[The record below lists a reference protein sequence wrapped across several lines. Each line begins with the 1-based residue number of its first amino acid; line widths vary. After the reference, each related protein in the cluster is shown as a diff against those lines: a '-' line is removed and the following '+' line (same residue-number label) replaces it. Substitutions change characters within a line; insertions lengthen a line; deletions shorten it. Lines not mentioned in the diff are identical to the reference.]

1 MLPSLPPEVRRARIR
16 SLTVSLAELDPI
28 APRSVALAPR
38 PEGLEH
44 PDQLPIRPTAGD
56 AAQRDRSGRGT
67 SATSDP
73 AGIGA
78 SRTWRG
84 SASVWTRSRAEP
96 GPTSCDSFAFIF
108 PGACRRLNDWKG
120 FWRSIEK
127 GDAQQAIAQ
136 PATRAATFLNRR
148 EASSDGW
155 RNRSAEFAGTVGRSP
170 SGRFRSLLS
179 SASCA
184 TFSDRGQPLVPTRY
198 QLRTGPF
205 IIFSNFPMTD
215 DPPAVRCLQALER
228 DMKKHLDFR
237 PRLDD
242 DPVEI
247 YVLDDRNAFAH
258 FLKFYYPELPPR
270 RAFFLAQGSQ
280 RVVYTYSSPR
290 LEEDLR
296 HEATH
301 ALLRGSFGDLPL
313 WLDEGLAEYFETDLA
328 QPGAE
333 RERIDHFAEDLAG
346 GWSPNLPRLE
356 SLSDIRQMT
365 PRDYREAWAW
375 VHLFL
380 NGSDVGEND
389 LAHVSLRV
397 ERRPPTSFGSK
408 RRGRATNTCWPI
420 SRRCSHARWPS
431 MTPRK
436 TTRSA
441 CKTKRPKR
449 PRTTHRSAGSGGG
462 CGR

>member
-1 MLPSLPPEVRRARIR
+1 VTDGGNHR
-16 SLTVSLAELDPI
+16 PI
-28 APRSVALAPR
+28 
-38 PEGLEH
+38 
-44 PDQLPIRPTAGD
+44 
-56 AAQRDRSGRGT
+56 GR
-67 SATSDP
+67 
-73 AGIGA
+73 
-78 SRTWRG
+78 
-84 SASVWTRSRAEP
+84 
-96 GPTSCDSFAFIF
+96 
-108 PGACRRLNDWKG
+108 LH
-120 FWRSIEK
+120 RSIVLW
-127 GDAQQAIAQ
+127 AI
-136 PATRAATFLNRR
+136 PI
-148 EASSDGW
+148 
-155 RNRSAEFAGTVGRSP
+155 
-170 SGRFRSLLS
+170 LLS
-179 SASCA
+179 SVSCA
-184 TFSDRGQPLVPTRY
+184 TFSDHGQPLVPTRY

-205 IIFSNFPMTD
+205 IIFSNLPMTD

-237 PRLDD
+237 PRLEE

-258 FLKFYYPELPPR
+258 FLRFYYPELPPR

-333 RERIDHFAEDLAG
+333 NERIDHFADDLAG
-346 GWSPNLPRLE
+346 GWSPSLPPLE

-380 NGSDVGEND
+380 NGSSSEKAILLTLLSQSNEAPNKLRLEEKGASNERL
-389 LAHVSLRV
+389 LAHMKTLQSRSLAAEAPVADRSLRLQDKTV
-397 ERRPPTSFGSK
+397 EAPVNVPPQRGLWRRL
-408 RRGRATNTCWPI
+408 RALI
-420 SRRCSHARWPS
+420 
-431 MTPRK
+431 
-436 TTRSA
+436 
-441 CKTKRPKR
+441 
-449 PRTTHRSAGSGGG
+449 GF
-462 CGR
+462 

>member
-1 MLPSLPPEVRRARIR
+1 M
-16 SLTVSLAELDPI
+16 
-28 APRSVALAPR
+28 
-38 PEGLEH
+38 
-44 PDQLPIRPTAGD
+44 
-56 AAQRDRSGRGT
+56 
-67 SATSDP
+67 
-73 AGIGA
+73 
-78 SRTWRG
+78 
-84 SASVWTRSRAEP
+84 
-96 GPTSCDSFAFIF
+96 
-108 PGACRRLNDWKG
+108 
-120 FWRSIEK
+120 
-127 GDAQQAIAQ
+127 
-136 PATRAATFLNRR
+136 
-148 EASSDGW
+148 
-155 RNRSAEFAGTVGRSP
+155 
-170 SGRFRSLLS
+170 
-179 SASCA
+179 
-184 TFSDRGQPLVPTRY
+184 PTRY

-228 DMKKHLDFR
+228 DMKQHLDFR
-237 PRLDD
+237 PRLDE

-301 ALLRGSFGDLPL
+301 ALLHGSFGDLPL

-333 RERIDHFAEDLAG
+333 HERIDHIADDLAG
-346 GWSPNLPRLE
+346 GWSPSLPRLE

-380 NGSDVGEND
+380 NGSSSEKTILLTSLSQANEAPNKLRLEDKGANNERL
-389 LAHVSLRV
+389 LAHIKTLQSRSLAV
-397 ERRPPTSFGSK
+397 EPPLADHSIRLQDKMAETPANVPPQRGLWRRL
-408 RRGRATNTCWPI
+408 
-420 SRRCSHARWPS
+420 
-431 MTPRK
+431 
-436 TTRSA
+436 
-441 CKTKRPKR
+441 
-449 PRTTHRSAGSGGG
+449 RTWIGF
-462 CGR
+462 